1 MSTSGGD
8 RPLGM
13 LAVRKKV
20 MGPVCGAVPTGKI
33 MNRSLKKL
41 RKNGTVAVGR
51 GSFWPAKHG
60 SPSSLLPDSL
70 GTRRR
75 WWWMILERK
84 RCFFGCR
91 ERGAGQDQVQPE
103 ETQAEPEAE
112 DAFHHA
118 TIARA
123 REEVH
128 RKAIPERRG
137 EGRVLLLPAPHR
149 DPGEIALPSFF
160 FPRSSFIG
168 RRIYISNTF
177 LIFNAKPTTRGPFLK
192 FPSEFI

>member
-1 MSTSGGD
+1 
-8 RPLGM
+8 
-13 LAVRKKV
+13 
-20 MGPVCGAVPTGKI
+20 
-33 MNRSLKKL
+33 
-41 RKNGTVAVGR
+41 
-51 GSFWPAKHG
+51 
-60 SPSSLLPDSL
+60 
-70 GTRRR
+70 
-75 WWWMILERK
+75 MILERK

-160 FPRSSFIG
+160 SSFEF
-168 RRIYISNTF
+168 YW
-177 LIFNAKPTTRGPFLK
+177 AKDLYFEYVSY
-192 FPSEFI
+192 F